1 MNNEDEFKQKEND
14 MLLRNQTLKFI
25 QSISIFI
32 KTLNTNK
39 QQVDEELKSI
49 MISLKQLIELIEM
62 MDENLT
68 DCELINEK
76 VSELDE
82 CLNQMVEQLK
92 QNNLET
98 VINSALNMARA
109 SNDLYMIITKQL

>member
-1 MNNEDEFKQKEND
+1 
-14 MLLRNQTLKFI
+14 MLLRNQTLNFI

-76 VSELDE
+76 VSELDA

-92 QNNLET
+92 QNHLES
-98 VINSALNMARA
+98 VINSSLDMARA
-109 SNDLYMIITKQL
+109 ANDLYMIITKQL